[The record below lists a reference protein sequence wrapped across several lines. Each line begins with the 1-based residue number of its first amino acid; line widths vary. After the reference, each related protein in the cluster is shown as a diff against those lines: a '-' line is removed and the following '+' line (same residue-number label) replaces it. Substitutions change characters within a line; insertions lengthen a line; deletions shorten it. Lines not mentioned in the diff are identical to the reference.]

1 MQLPLVFRKEIM
13 SLTTVA
19 ELRTALGI
27 GTLYAD
33 AVLQS
38 VCDASDDVLLPFIWN
53 NTSFN
58 VAVESTA
65 TTATLYFDYIIRDDF
80 YVGQTVVVS
89 GNEAHVN
96 GSHTITVVE
105 DYSITYT
112 INNGVVRPK
121 HKLNPYGS
129 VAGSTALDPA
139 DVPAIQEASL
149 MISVAIWQARQ
160 APTGQGVSI
169 DGYAPSPYTMSNQL
183 MARVRGLLAPYLSP
197 NSMVG

>member
-1 MQLPLVFRKEIM
+1 M
-13 SLTTVA
+13 SITTVA

-27 GTLYAD
+27 GTLYTD

-38 VCDASDDVLLPFIWN
+38 VCDASDDVLLPFLWTNVLPVSGHSN
-53 NTSFN
+53 NG
-58 VAVESTA
+58 TA
-65 TTATLYFDYIIRDDF
+65 GILYFDDYVQDVF
-80 YVGQTVVVS
+80 YVGQTVTVTGCGS
-89 GNEAHVN
+89 NFN
-96 GSHTITVVE
+96 GSKTINGVGEKSIDVTTTHAANVVKTFHPIYPYGQVAATTYT
-105 DYSITYT
+105 DYSS
-112 INNGVVRPK
+112 K
-121 HKLNPYGS
+121 
-129 VAGSTALDPA
+129 PA
-139 DVPAIQEASL
+139 VQEASL

>member
-1 MQLPLVFRKEIM
+1 M

-33 AVLQS
+33 SVLQS

-65 TTATLYFDYIIRDDF
+65 TTATLYFDYIIRDNF
-80 YVGQTVVVS
+80 YVGQTVVVD
-89 GNEAHVN
+89 GNEAHIN
-96 GSHTITVVE
+96 GSHTITVVD

>member
-1 MQLPLVFRKEIM
+1 MA
-13 SLTTVA
+13 LTTVA

-27 GTLYAD
+27 GTLYTD

-38 VCDASDDVLLPFIWN
+38 VCDASDDVLLPFLWTNTTPVSGHSN
-53 NTSFN
+53 NG
-58 VAVESTA
+58 TA
-65 TTATLYFDYIIRDDF
+65 GVLYFEDYVQDVF
-80 YVGQTVVVS
+80 YVGQQIVVTNCGS
-89 GNEAHVN
+89 NFNGTKTVN
-96 GSHTITVVE
+96 GVGEKSIQITTTHAANVVKTFHPINPFGQVAATTYVDYTTI
-105 DYSITYT
+105 
-112 INNGVVRPK
+112 
-121 HKLNPYGS
+121 
-129 VAGSTALDPA
+129 
-139 DVPAIQEASL
+139 PAIQEASL